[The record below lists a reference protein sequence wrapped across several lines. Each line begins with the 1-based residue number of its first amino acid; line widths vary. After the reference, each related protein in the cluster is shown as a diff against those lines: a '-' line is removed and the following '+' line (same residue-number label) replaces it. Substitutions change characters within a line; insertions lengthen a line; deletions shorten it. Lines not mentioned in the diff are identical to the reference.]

1 MATTR
6 IMPLHIGKGRTESR
20 AISDIIDYVANPQKT
35 DNGKLITG
43 YGCDS
48 RTADAE
54 FLLAKRQYIAA
65 TGRVRGADD
74 VIAYHVRQSFKPGEI
89 TPEEANRLGVEFA
102 KRFTK
107 GNHAFVVCTH
117 IDKSHVHNH
126 IIWSAVNTDCD
137 RKFRNFWGSTR
148 AVRRLSDT
156 ICIENGLSIVE
167 NPKPHGKSYNKWL
180 GEQAKPSHREQL
192 RVMIDRALEQKP
204 ADFDALLKLLSEM
217 GCEVSRRGKVIRLK
231 APGWKNV
238 ARMDNKLGAG
248 YSEAE
253 IRAVLAGEKQHTPR
267 KKSTVQP
274 EPPKVNLL
282 VDIQAKLQAG
292 KGAGYARW
300 AKVFNLKQMAQTV
313 NFLTEHQL
321 LDYAELAE
329 KAAAATAHHNEL
341 SAQIKAA
348 EKRMAEIAVLR
359 THIINYAKTRETY
372 VAYRKAGYSKKFREE
387 HEEEIA
393 HFHLRYGNESV
404 EALMDVEN
412 WAPTFYAADATAD
425 EIKEALAGHSHEHEE
440 ETDEHVWTSP
450 KNAIEIVDKIT
461 SLICGKD
468 PKNDD
473 SYEKN
478 SADYKEQLEQLD
490 ASFREVVDSAKR
502 KTILFGDRFPFRYF
516 ADEYGLSYYAAFT
529 GCSTETEASAATV
542 AFLTDKVKEEQIP
555 VVFTIEL
562 SNGKIAD
569 SICEATGAKKMTL
582 YSCHNVTKEQM
593 ENGATYL
600 SMMTEN
606 VDSLRA
612 ALN

>member
-6 IMPLHIGKGRTESR
+6 IMPLHIGKGRTESQ

-126 IIWSAVNTDCD
+126 IIWSSVSLEYD

-167 NPKPHGKSYNKWL
+167 DPKPHGKSYNKWL

-204 ADFDALLKLLSEM
+204 ADFDALLKLLTEM
-217 GCEVSRRGKVIRLK
+217 GCEVSRRGKAIRLK

-238 ARMDNKLGAG
+238 ARMDDKLGAG
-248 YSEAE
+248 YSEAK

-267 KKSTVQP
+267 KKSLVQP

-313 NFLTEHQL
+313 NFLTEHRL

-359 THIINYAKTRETY
+359 THIVNYTLLTIPHGD
-372 VAYRKAGYSKKFREE
+372 VTNRK
-387 HEEEIA
+387 
-393 HFHLRYGNESV
+393 
-404 EALMDVEN
+404 D
-412 WAPTFYAADATAD
+412 
-425 EIKEALAGHSHEHEE
+425 
-440 ETDEHVWTSP
+440 
-450 KNAIEIVDKIT
+450 
-461 SLICGKD
+461 
-468 PKNDD
+468 
-473 SYEKN
+473 
-478 SADYKEQLEQLD
+478 
-490 ASFREVVDSAKR
+490 KR
-502 KTILFGDRFPFRYF
+502 K
-516 ADEYGLSYYAAFT
+516 
-529 GCSTETEASAATV
+529 SA
-542 AFLTDKVKEEQIP
+542 
-555 VVFTIEL
+555 
-562 SNGKIAD
+562 
-569 SICEATGAKKMTL
+569 
-582 YSCHNVTKEQM
+582 
-593 ENGATYL
+593 
-600 SMMTEN
+600 
-606 VDSLRA
+606 R
-612 ALN
+612 

>member
-1 MATTR
+1 MLPYFEDGTLDEY
-6 IMPLHIGKGRTESR
+6 ITEEAEENEKSF
-20 AISDIIDYVANPQKT
+20 DEMKQ
-35 DNGKLITG
+35 
-43 YGCDS
+43 
-48 RTADAE
+48 E
-54 FLLAKRQYIAA
+54 FLEKR
-65 TGRVRGADD
+65 
-74 VIAYHVRQSFKPGEI
+74 
-89 TPEEANRLGVEFA
+89 
-102 KRFTK
+102 
-107 GNHAFVVCTH
+107 
-117 IDKSHVHNH
+117 KSDY
-126 IIWSAVNTDCD
+126 NT
-137 RKFRNFWGSTR
+137 
-148 AVRRLSDT
+148 
-156 ICIENGLSIVE
+156 LSIEGNSVSFHTPSGTVSAE
-167 NPKPHGKSYNKWL
+167 YEYQGFQTVKDDDGDITSVWYTF
-180 GEQAKPSHREQL
+180 QAKTPDS
-192 RVMIDRALEQKP
+192 
-204 ADFDALLKLLSEM
+204 
-217 GCEVSRRGKVIRLK
+217 G
-231 APGWKNV
+231 APVYLAFNDHGT
-238 ARMDNKLGAG
+238 GAG
-248 YSEAE
+248 SHEE
-253 IRAVLAGEKQHTPR
+253 
-267 KKSTVQP
+267 
-274 EPPKVNLL
+274 
-282 VDIQAKLQAG
+282 
-292 KGAGYARW
+292 
-300 AKVFNLKQMAQTV
+300 
-313 NFLTEHQL
+313 EH
-321 LDYAELAE
+321 
-329 KAAAATAHHNEL
+329 
-341 SAQIKAA
+341 
-348 EKRMAEIAVLR
+348 
-359 THIINYAKTRETY
+359 
-372 VAYRKAGYSKKFREE
+372 EE